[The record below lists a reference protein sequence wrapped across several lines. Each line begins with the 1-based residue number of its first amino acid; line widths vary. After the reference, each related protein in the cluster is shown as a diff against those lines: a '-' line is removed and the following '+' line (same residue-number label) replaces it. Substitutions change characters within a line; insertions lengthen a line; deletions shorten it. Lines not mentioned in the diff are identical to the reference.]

1 MNNREVVIKKI
12 QKSEAEEKFF
22 NREIEI
28 MQEMKDCKY
37 SCQYYDHYS
46 DNDYYYIIMEKCD
59 GDLFDLLEKNKSGFS
74 ESKIKDIL
82 LQLNEVF
89 KMMRA
94 KNIIHRD
101 LKPENIF
108 IKYIS
113 NNSND
118 FIIKLGDFGISRQ
131 YKNIKFTTNKGTIGY
146 AAPEQSLPSY
156 DPSKCDLWAIGVII
170 YFLKFK
176 ELPFASFYG
185 GIIPKKFDNKLLDDL
200 VNRLIVLDPEQRI
213 NWENYFRHPF
223 FK

>member
-1 MNNREVVIKKI
+1 MNNREVVIKRI
-12 QKSEAEEKFF
+12 NKSEDEEKFF
-22 NREIEI
+22 NREIEN
-28 MQEMKDCKY
+28 MQKMNDCEY
-37 SCQYYDHYS
+37 SCKYYDHYS

-118 FIIKLGDFGISRQ
+118 FIIKLGGFGISRQ
-131 YKNIKFTTNKGTIGY
+131 YNNINFTTNRGTVGY
-146 AAPEQSLPSY
+146 AAPEQCLPSY

-170 YFLKFK
+170 YYLKFK
-176 ELPFASFYG
+176 ELPFALFYG
-185 GIIPKKFDNKLLDDL
+185 GIIPNKFDNKLLDDL
-200 VNRLIVLDPEQRI
+200 VNRLIVCDQEQRI
-213 NWENYFRHPF
+213 NWEDYFRHPF

>member
-74 ESKIKDIL
+74 ESKIKNIL

-108 IKYIS
+108 IKYNS

-131 YKNIKFTTNKGTIGY
+131 YKNIKFTTAIGTIGY
-146 AAPEQSLPSY
+146 AAPEQSSPNY

-185 GIIPKKFDNKLLDDL
+185 GIIPNKFDNKLLDDL
-200 VNRLIVLDPEQRI
+200 VNRLIVLDPEKRI
-213 NWENYFRHPF
+213 NWVDYFNHPF
-223 FK
+223 LK

>member
-12 QKSEAEEKFF
+12 KKSEDKEKFF

-37 SCQYYDHYS
+37 SCEYYDHYS

-59 GDLFDLLEKNKSGFS
+59 GDLLYLLEKNKSGFS

-108 IKYIS
+108 IKYNS

-131 YKNIKFTTNKGTIGY
+131 YKNIEFTTNKGSFGY
-146 AAPEQSLPSY
+146 AAPEQDLPSY
-156 DPSKCDLWAIGVII
+156 DPSKCDLWAIGVMI
-170 YFLKFK
+170 YVLKFN
-176 ELPFASFYG
+176 EFPFALFYG
-185 GIIPKKFDNKLLDDL
+185 GIIPKKFDNKLLNDL
-200 VNRLIVLDPEQRI
+200 VNKLIVCDPEKRI
-213 NWENYFRHPF
+213 NWEDYFNHPF
-223 FK
+223 LK